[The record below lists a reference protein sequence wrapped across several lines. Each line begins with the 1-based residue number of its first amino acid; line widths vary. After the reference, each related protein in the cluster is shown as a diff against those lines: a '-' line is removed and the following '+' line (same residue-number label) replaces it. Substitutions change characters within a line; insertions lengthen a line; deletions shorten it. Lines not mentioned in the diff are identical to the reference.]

1 MTYLGESWT
10 PATNWNYEYGAYK
23 SGSILGIPL
32 WSKGYTN
39 WWEKNVIPEVV
50 EVDGND
56 FNRTQKTETVYI
68 QADNARDTEVWFID
82 AGPYAGS
89 AYDYN
94 GDGDFTWSDMGRFEQ
109 YPGGPTVSAGTSNY
123 NVMNDPSYIPTEV
136 LDIDDLDT
144 DADNINLSTGI
155 VNNAAANTHSMNL
168 AFGGIKG
175 AKDASS
181 SPGFF
186 NIGNWNT
193 SGGAV
198 NNNNYPNLDDFVANF
213 NSGIKFRWKQDPTQE
228 IYTIGGNIQ
237 STGHVRH
244 SSIFSQTIASD
255 CGTGAARCFHLFL
268 IF

>member
-1 MTYLGESWT
+1 
-10 PATNWNYEYGAYK
+10 
-23 SGSILGIPL
+23 
-32 WSKGYTN
+32 
-39 WWEKNVIPEVV
+39 
-50 EVDGND
+50 VDGND
-56 FNRTQKTETVYI
+56 FNRTKKTETVYI

-89 AYDYN
+89 AYDYTGN
-94 GDGDFTWSDMGRFEQ
+94 GDFTWSDMGRFEQ
-109 YPGGPTVSAGTSNY
+109 YPGGPTASAGTSNY
-123 NVMNDPSYIPTEV
+123 DVMNDPSYIPTEV
-136 LDIDDLDT
+136 LAIDDLDT
-144 DADNINLSTGI
+144 SADNINLNTGI

-255 CGTGAARCFHLFL
+255 CDRLPPGSATCS
-268 IF
+268 